1 MDMMKGGLSHED
13 LLQEDRLEVFL
24 AQHHSISVD
33 SQNEITTVFLKDK
46 ADGTT
51 DSVSCIVDPHDS
63 SPELEFSPPTP
74 TLDNPWVFITR
85 IRAQNIHSGLK
96 PIPAGFYV

>member
-24 AQHHSISVD
+24 AQRHSISVD

-46 ADGTT
+46 AYPRSKYTLWPEA
-51 DSVSCIVDPHDS
+51 DPS
-63 SPELEFSPPTP
+63 WFLRFSP
-74 TLDNPWVFITR
+74 V
-85 IRAQNIHSGLK
+85 
-96 PIPAGFYV
+96 